1 MTMPSQRTILLD
13 ETLQTLSTNHQRLRS
28 QTPSQSQ
35 PEQSSL
41 SRQNSEIS
49 FYDQKLPPS
58 GLVEDSDNAPW
69 TRKQWEALE
78 LWYDKLDRDCQRAS
92 TAFYKYE
99 STTYESDTPLWS
111 KEYILWRCQCLDT
124 NTKYHCGVLP
134 SERKRRK
141 DLRRRLKKQDL
152 LKRQSSSHSQQQ
164 SHSQPNTSTDKG
176 TNSFSSSSSS
186 NYHDRNIT
194 SEI

>member
-1 MTMPSQRTILLD
+1 MTIPSQQTVLLD
-13 ETLQTLSTNHQRLRS
+13 ETLQTVNINRQRLHS
-28 QTPSQSQ
+28 QKPSQSQ

-49 FYDQKLPPS
+49 LYDQKLPPS
-58 GLVEDSDNAPW
+58 SLINDSDNAPW

-78 LWYDKLDRDCQRAS
+78 LWYDKLDRDCQRA
-92 TAFYKYE
+92 TNAFYKYE
-99 STTYESDTPLWS
+99 STNYESDNPLWS

-152 LKRQSSSHSQQQ
+152 LKRQNNSHSQQQ
-164 SHSQPNTSTDKG
+164 SQGQPNPSTNKG
-176 TNSFSSSSSS
+176 TNSFSSSSSY
-186 NYHDRNIT
+186 NDRHIT